1 MIAAID
7 TVAVAEQHKGEGEA
21 VFAGRTPMAMI
32 AEISSFLGGIIGW
45 LVVGVIA
52 GWLAARVMKGGGYG
66 IVGDIIV
73 GLIGAVIGGWVFQ
86 HVVTGDAGLWGSII
100 VAFVGACIL
109 IAISRFLGFGHRGS

>member
-7 TVAVAEQHKGEGEA
+7 REVAAEQRKGDVEGLLP
-21 VFAGRTPMAMI
+21 GRTPMTMI
-32 AEISSFLGGIIGW
+32 AEIPIFPGGIIGW
-45 LVVGVIA
+45 LIVGVIA

-66 IVGDIIV
+66 IIGDVIV

-86 HVVTGDAGLWGSII
+86 HVVTGDAGFWGSII

-109 IAISRFLGFGHRGS
+109 IAISRFLGFGRRGS